1 MMEGIYCIF
10 LLLLPEIRIIKC
22 ENVSLKSSGH
32 NYSTHS
38 NELNQLCSKTVLVD
52 VCFFSLF
59 ESFYVFIV
67 CGVFLLVLII
77 NDLVAVFLC
86 HVFVILFVV
95 CAFDW
100 HAYDTRVLLSQ

>member
-52 VCFFSLF
+52 VCFFLLLYLSLLRIYCVWCV
-59 ESFYVFIV
+59 SF
-67 CGVFLLVLII
+67 G
-77 NDLVAVFLC
+77 
-86 HVFVILFVV
+86 
-95 CAFDW
+95 FD
-100 HAYDTRVLLSQ
+100 Y